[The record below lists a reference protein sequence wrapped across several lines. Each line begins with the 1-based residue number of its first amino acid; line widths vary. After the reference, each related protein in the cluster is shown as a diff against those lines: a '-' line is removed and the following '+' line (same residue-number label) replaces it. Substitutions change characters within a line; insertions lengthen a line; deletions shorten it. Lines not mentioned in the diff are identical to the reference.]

1 METLSTPVSS
11 IKALPLFPAATPN
24 HQLRPSTNP
33 SSLPIPAF
41 TNLSARAR
49 ARAQSH
55 HHQAKSNSTP
65 KSPNS
70 NGDALHS
77 RPQSVLRL
85 SPSPPRHRPTPLGTP
100 RRVHRAASTG
110 YAAALLDVARCEGA
124 LAARSGT
131 SGGSCGGSAR
141 CWRTRAGR
149 GSQGGGADGGGGGR
163 LREGGGFYRHVWRCA
178 DAGGKGRVGLVEE
191 VMEQFVQLCDELSG
205 TRVVVVMSE
214 EGKKMEEQRLR
225 GIAQEVHKATGAP
238 KVRVRHLHRFA
249 V

>member
-1 METLSTPVSS
+1 METLSAPVSTF
-11 IKALPLFPAATPN
+11 KATPFFPAATPN
-24 HQLRPSTNP
+24 HLLRPSTNP

-49 ARAQSH
+49 PQSHH
-55 HHQAKSNSTP
+55 HHQAK
-65 KSPNS
+65 
-70 NGDALHS
+70 
-77 RPQSVLRL
+77 SVLRL

-110 YAAALLDVARCEGA
+110 YAAALLDVARCEGG
-124 LAARSGT
+124 LAAAERDL
-131 SGGSCGGSAR
+131 R
-141 CWRTRAGR
+141 RLVR
-149 GSQGGGADGGGGGR
+149 GVRQVLADPGLDEAAKGEVVTGVA
-163 LREGGGFYRHVWRCA
+163 EGGGFYRHVVALVRMLVR
-178 DAGGKGRVGLVEE
+178 KGRVGLVEE
-191 VMEQFVQLCDELSG
+191 VMEQFVRLCDELSG

-214 EGKKMEEQRLR
+214 EGKKMEQQRLR

>member
-1 METLSTPVSS
+1 METLSAPVST
-11 IKALPLFPAATPN
+11 IKATPFFPAATPS
-24 HQLRPSTNP
+24 HLLRPSANP

-49 ARAQSH
+49 PQSHH
-55 HHQAKSNSTP
+55 HHQAKS
-65 KSPNS
+65 
-70 NGDALHS
+70 
-77 RPQSVLRL
+77 VLRP
-85 SPSPPRHRPTPLGTP
+85 SPSPPRHRPTP

-124 LAARSGT
+124 LAAAERDL
-131 SGGSCGGSAR
+131 R
-141 CWRTRAGR
+141 RLVR
-149 GSQGGGADGGGGGR
+149 GVRPVLADPGLDEAAKGEVVRGVA
-163 LREGGGFYRHVWRCA
+163 EGGGFYRHVVALVRMLV
-178 DAGGKGRVGLVEE
+178 GKGRVGLVEE
-191 VMEQFVQLCDELSG
+191 VMEQFVRLCDELSG

-238 KVRVRHLHRFA
+238 KVRVRHLHRVA